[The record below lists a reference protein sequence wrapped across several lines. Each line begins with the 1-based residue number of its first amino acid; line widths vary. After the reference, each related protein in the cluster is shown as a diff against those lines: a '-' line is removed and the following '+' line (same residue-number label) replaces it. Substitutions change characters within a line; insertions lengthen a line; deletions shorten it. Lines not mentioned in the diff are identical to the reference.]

1 MAGKQHVLRVTAGGL
16 LVGASVML
24 FMSRSVAQ
32 QSIGAPKEI
41 REKPVEQVFK
51 NIKVLTSM
59 PQSQFFPA
67 MVFIATSMGKQC
79 EFCHVSR
86 NGRLDFSADDKPEK
100 QTARG
105 MITMVQEIN
114 KRYLQDNP
122 QVSCYTCHRG
132 SASPRGFPTLP
143 LPVPAPQSQI
153 DVSASTII
161 NPSSPGLANTNRD
174 LPTVEAV
181 LNKFSEA
188 IGGKSPSIKIE
199 SAAFRGTSETWT
211 GKPTAYETVQV
222 LPDKGY
228 ESYVTESGTSERIM
242 NGSRGWLRNA
252 DGIQDL
258 VGQQLLDQKLSFPLF
273 MILDL
278 KDQYASLR
286 VSARETIDGREMYIV
301 SANRTD
307 DKRERLYFEAQSGLL
322 RRRISYLITL
332 IGTIPQ
338 QADFEDYRIVSGLK
352 LPYKITVSNTDARSP
367 IIIRKFTEI
376 DLNVHVAESRF
387 NKPQ

>member
-1 MAGKQHVLRVTAGGL
+1 
-16 LVGASVML
+16 
-24 FMSRSVAQ
+24 
-32 QSIGAPKEI
+32 
-41 REKPVEQVFK
+41 
-51 NIKVLTSM
+51 
-59 PQSQFFPA
+59 
-67 MVFIATSMGKQC
+67 
-79 EFCHVSR
+79 
-86 NGRLDFSADDKPEK
+86 
-100 QTARG
+100 
-105 MITMVQEIN
+105 
-114 KRYLQDNP
+114 
-122 QVSCYTCHRG
+122 
-132 SASPRGFPTLP
+132 
-143 LPVPAPQSQI
+143 
-153 DVSASTII
+153 
-161 NPSSPGLANTNRD
+161 